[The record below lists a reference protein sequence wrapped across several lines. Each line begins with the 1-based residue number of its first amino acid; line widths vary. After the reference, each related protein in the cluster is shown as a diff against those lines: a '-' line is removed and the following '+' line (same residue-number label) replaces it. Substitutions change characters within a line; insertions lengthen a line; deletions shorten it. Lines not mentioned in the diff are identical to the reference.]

1 MTGRDRSLPC
11 QRENAEMQ
19 LLYLDPRQLEI
30 DPTGVREEPGDIAGL
45 AATIAEYGLL
55 QPIGV
60 TPVGNGRYRV
70 VYGGRRR
77 AAAIQLGLSKVP
89 CIVLDND
96 DPDLLLR
103 QLIENVQR
111 QDLNDIEQARAFARL
126 REHIIATR
134 GKLPDSELDE
144 AVGQAVGLGARTIRR
159 YLGLLELPEEVQQMI
174 RRGEL
179 NVTQAQHLR
188 RITNPKTQIDLARFA
203 VEEGMSAAELSRLTT
218 YFAANP
224 NLTLEVALQ
233 ALEQGEELRT
243 KATTAT
249 SSDGPLSHT
258 PGITVELP
266 DHDDSWQDETD
277 TNTSAYLTVDEE
289 TIENQ
294 PKNKARVFRIRSLDQ
309 MVDES
314 DRLARA
320 VHDGDLLKWIERDE
334 GAAFKIRLLLRQL
347 ERLTHTLREIAQ
359 QYNVPLD
366 DE

>member
-1 MTGRDRSLPC
+1 
-11 QRENAEMQ
+11 MQ

-30 DPTGVREEPGDIAGL
+30 DPAGVREEPGDVAGL

-60 TPVGNGRYRV
+60 TPIGSGRYRV

-126 REHIIATR
+126 REHIVATR

-144 AVGQAVGLGARTIRR
+144 AVGQAVGLGARTVRR

-188 RITNPKTQIDLARFA
+188 RITNPKTQIELARFA
-203 VEEGMSAAELSRLTT
+203 VEEGMSATELSRLTT
-218 YFAANP
+218 YFAAN
-224 NLTLEVALQ
+224 
-233 ALEQGEELRT
+233 
-243 KATTAT
+243 
-249 SSDGPLSHT
+249 
-258 PGITVELP
+258 
-266 DHDDSWQDETD
+266 
-277 TNTSAYLTVDEE
+277 
-289 TIENQ
+289 
-294 PKNKARVFRIRSLDQ
+294 
-309 MVDES
+309 
-314 DRLARA
+314 
-320 VHDGDLLKWIERDE
+320 
-334 GAAFKIRLLLRQL
+334 
-347 ERLTHTLREIAQ
+347 
-359 QYNVPLD
+359 
-366 DE
+366 

>member
-1 MTGRDRSLPC
+1 
-11 QRENAEMQ
+11 MQ
-19 LLYLDPRQLEI
+19 LLYLDPRQLDI
-30 DPTGVREEPGDIAGL
+30 DPDGVREEPGDVAGL

-60 TPVGNGRYRV
+60 TPTGSGRYRV

-89 CIVLDND
+89 CIVLDSD

-126 REHIIATR
+126 REHIVATR
-134 GKLPDSELDE
+134 GRQPDHELDE
-144 AVGQAVGLGARTIRR
+144 AVGQAVGLGARTVRR

-224 NLTLEVALQ
+224 NLTLDVALQ
-233 ALEQGEELRT
+233 ALEQGEELRA
-243 KATTAT
+243 KASPADH
-249 SSDGPLSHT
+249 SGSLLSHT
-258 PGITVELP
+258 PVTTVDLP
-266 DHDDSWQDETD
+266 EHDDDWDEEEHGSD
-277 TNTSAYLTVDEE
+277 GAYLTVEEE

-320 VHDGDLLKWIERDE
+320 VHDGDVLKWIERDE
-334 GAAFKIRLLLRQL
+334 GAVFKVRLLLRQL
-347 ERLTHTLREIAQ
+347 ESLTRALREIARQ
-359 QYNVPLD
+359 HNLPLD
-366 DE
+366 EDE

>member
-1 MTGRDRSLPC
+1 
-11 QRENAEMQ
+11 MQ
-19 LLYLDPRQLEI
+19 LLYLDPRQLDV
-30 DPTGVREEPGDIAGL
+30 DPEGVREELGDVAGL

-60 TPVGNGRYRV
+60 TPIGNGRYRV

-77 AAAIQLGLSKVP
+77 AAALQLGLSKVP
-89 CIVLDND
+89 CIVLDSD

-126 REHIIATR
+126 REHIVATR
-134 GKLPDSELDE
+134 GKLPDHELDE
-144 AVGQAVGLGARTIRR
+144 AVGQAVGLGARTVRR

-233 ALEQGEELRT
+233 ALEQGAELRT
-243 KATTAT
+243 KASPTSQGSGLLTHTAVTTA
-249 SSDGPLSHT
+249 D
-258 PGITVELP
+258 LP
-266 DHDDSWQDETD
+266 DADED
-277 TNTSAYLTVDEE
+277 WEDEDADADHADAYLTVEE
-289 TIENQ
+289 EPSENQ
-294 PKNKARVFRIRSLDQ
+294 SQNKTRVFRIRSLDQ

-320 VHDGDLLKWIERDE
+320 VFDGDLQKWIERDE
-334 GAAFKIRLLLRQL
+334 GAAFKVRLLLRQL
-347 ERLTHTLREIAQ
+347 ENLTRALREIARQ
-359 QYNVPLD
+359 HHLPLED
-366 DE
+366 D

>member
-1 MTGRDRSLPC
+1 
-11 QRENAEMQ
+11 MQ
-19 LLYLDPRQLEI
+19 LLYLDPRQLDV
-30 DPTGVREEPGDIAGL
+30 DPAGVREEPGDIAGL

-60 TPVGNGRYRV
+60 TPAGNGRYRV

-89 CIVLDND
+89 CIVLDSD

-134 GKLPDSELDE
+134 GKMPDNELDE
-144 AVGQAVGLGARTIRR
+144 AVGQAVGLGARTVRR

-188 RITNPKTQIDLARFA
+188 RITNPKTQIDLAHFA

-224 NLTLEVALQ
+224 NLTLEIALQ
-233 ALEQGEELRT
+233 ALEQGAELRT
-243 KATTAT
+243 KASPAG
-249 SSDGPLSHT
+249 SSGGPLSHT
-258 PGITVELP
+258 PVAAVDLP
-266 DHDDSWQDETD
+266 EHEDDDEWEEAEGAD
-277 TNTSAYLTVDEE
+277 GEYLTVVEE

-334 GAAFKIRLLLRQL
+334 GAAFKINLLLRQL
-347 ERLTHTLREIAQ
+347 ESLTRALRDIARQ
-359 QYNVPLD
+359 RNLPI
-366 DE
+366 EP

>member
-1 MTGRDRSLPC
+1 
-11 QRENAEMQ
+11 MQ

-30 DPTGVREEPGDIAGL
+30 DPAGVREEPGDVAGL

-60 TPVGNGRYRV
+60 TPIGSGRYRV

-126 REHIIATR
+126 REHIVATR

-144 AVGQAVGLGARTIRR
+144 AVGQAVGLGARTVRR

-188 RITNPKTQIDLARFA
+188 RITNPKTQIELARFA
-203 VEEGMSAAELSRLTT
+203 VEEGMSATELSRLTT

-224 NLTLEVALQ
+224 NLTLEIALQ
-233 ALEQGEELRT
+233 ALEQGTELRT
-243 KATTAT
+243 KATP
-249 SSDGPLSHT
+249 DVGGGGPLHHT
-258 PGITVELP
+258 SVATADLTA
-266 DHDDSWQDETD
+266 DDEEWEQAEASADE
-277 TNTSAYLTVDEE
+277 YLTVVEE

-314 DRLARA
+314 DRLVRA
-320 VHDGDLLKWIERDE
+320 VYDGDLAKWIERDE
-334 GAAFKIRLLLRQL
+334 GAVFKVRLLLRQL
-347 ERLTHTLREIAQ
+347 ESLTRALRDLARQHNLSI
-359 QYNVPLD
+359 D

>member
-1 MTGRDRSLPC
+1 
-11 QRENAEMQ
+11 MQ
-19 LLYLDPRQLEI
+19 LLYLDPRQLEV
-30 DPTGVREEPGDIAGL
+30 DPTGVREEPGDVAGL

-60 TPVGNGRYRV
+60 TPVGGGRYRI

-89 CIVLDND
+89 CIVLDRD

-126 REHIIATR
+126 REHIIAER
-134 GKLPDSELDE
+134 GKLPEHELDE
-144 AVGQAVGLGARTIRR
+144 AVGQAVGLGARTVRR
-159 YLGLLELPEEVQQMI
+159 YLGLLDLPEEVQQMI

-188 RITNPKTQIDLARFA
+188 RITNPRTQIDLARFA

-224 NLTLEVALQ
+224 NLTLDVALQ
-233 ALEQGEELRT
+233 ALEQGEELRV
-243 KATTAT
+243 KASPIG
-249 SSDGPLSHT
+249 SSGGPLAHT
-258 PGITVELP
+258 PAAMTDLAAT
-266 DHDDSWQDETD
+266 DDEWDDESD
-277 TNTSAYLTVDEE
+277 PAAADYLTVEEE

-320 VHDGDLLKWIERDE
+320 VHEGDLLKWIERDE
-334 GAAFKIRLLLRQL
+334 GAVFKVRLLLRQL
-347 ERLTHTLREIAQ
+347 ESLTRALREIARQ
-359 QYNVPLD
+359 RQLPID

>member
-1 MTGRDRSLPC
+1 
-11 QRENAEMQ
+11 MQ
-19 LLYLDPRQLEI
+19 LLYLDPHQLEV

-45 AATIAEYGLL
+45 ATTIAEYGML

-60 TPVGNGRYRV
+60 TPIGGGRYRV

-134 GKLPDSELDE
+134 GKLPDNELDE
-144 AVGQAVGLGARTIRR
+144 AVGQAVGLGARTVRR

-174 RRGEL
+174 RRGDL

-224 NLTLEVALQ
+224 NLTLDVALQ

-243 KATTAT
+243 KATPAG
-249 SSDGPLSHT
+249 SSGGPLSHT
-258 PGITVELP
+258 PVAMADLP
-266 DHDDSWQDETD
+266 AHDDTWDDEEQGD
-277 TNTSAYLTVDEE
+277 TYLTVEEE

-334 GAAFKIRLLLRQL
+334 GAVFKVRLLLRQL
-347 ERLTHTLREIAQ
+347 ESLTHALREIARQ
-359 QYNVPLD
+359 RNLPLD
-366 DE
+366 EE

>member
-1 MTGRDRSLPC
+1 
-11 QRENAEMQ
+11 MQ
-19 LLYLDPRQLEI
+19 LLYLDPHQLEV

-45 AATIAEYGLL
+45 ATTIAEYGML

-60 TPVGNGRYRV
+60 TPTGGGRYRV

-134 GKLPDSELDE
+134 GKLPDNELDE
-144 AVGQAVGLGARTIRR
+144 AVGQAVGLGARTVRR

-174 RRGEL
+174 RRGDL

-224 NLTLEVALQ
+224 NLTLDVALQ

-243 KATTAT
+243 KAAPAG
-249 SSDGPLSHT
+249 SSGGPLSHT
-258 PGITVELP
+258 PVAMVDLP
-266 DHDDSWQDETD
+266 AHDDTWDDEEQGD
-277 TNTSAYLTVDEE
+277 TYLTVEEE

-294 PKNKARVFRIRSLDQ
+294 PKNKVRVFRIRSLDQ

-334 GAAFKIRLLLRQL
+334 GAVFKVQLLLRQL
-347 ERLTHTLREIAQ
+347 ESLTRALREIARQ
-359 QYNVPLD
+359 RNLPLD
-366 DE
+366 EE

>member
-1 MTGRDRSLPC
+1 
-11 QRENAEMQ
+11 MQ
-19 LLYLDPRQLEI
+19 LLYLDPRQLDV
-30 DPTGVREEPGDIAGL
+30 DPAGVREEPGDVAGL

-60 TPVGNGRYRV
+60 TPAGNGRYRV

-89 CIVLDND
+89 CIVLDSD

-134 GKLPDSELDE
+134 GKMPDNELDE
-144 AVGQAVGLGARTIRR
+144 AVGQAVGLGARTVRR

-188 RITNPKTQIDLARFA
+188 RITNPKTQTDLARFA
-203 VEEGMSAAELSRLTT
+203 VEEGISAAELSRLTT

-233 ALEQGEELRT
+233 ALEQGAELRT
-243 KATTAT
+243 KASPAG
-249 SSDGPLSHT
+249 SSGGPLNPT
-258 PGITVELP
+258 PVAAVDLP
-266 DHDDSWQDETD
+266 EHDDDDEWEEAEGAD
-277 TNTSAYLTVDEE
+277 GEYLTVVEE

-334 GAAFKIRLLLRQL
+334 GAAFKINLLLRQL
-347 ERLTHTLREIAQ
+347 ESLTRALRDIARQ
-359 QYNVPLD
+359 RNLPI
-366 DE
+366 EP

>member
-1 MTGRDRSLPC
+1 
-11 QRENAEMQ
+11 MQ
-19 LLYLDPRQLEI
+19 LLYLDPHQLEV

-45 AATIAEYGLL
+45 ATTIAEYGML

-60 TPVGNGRYRV
+60 TPIGSGRYRV

-134 GKLPDSELDE
+134 GKLPDNELDE
-144 AVGQAVGLGARTIRR
+144 AVGQAVGLGARTVRR

-174 RRGEL
+174 RRGDL

-224 NLTLEVALQ
+224 NLTLDVALQ

-243 KATTAT
+243 KTTPAG
-249 SSDGPLSHT
+249 SSGGPLSHT
-258 PGITVELP
+258 PVAMVDLP
-266 DHDDSWQDETD
+266 AHDDTWDDEEQAD
-277 TNTSAYLTVDEE
+277 TYLTVEEE

-334 GAAFKIRLLLRQL
+334 GAVFKVRLLLRQL
-347 ERLTHTLREIAQ
+347 ESLTRALREIARQ
-359 QYNVPLD
+359 HNLPLD
-366 DE
+366 EE

>member
-1 MTGRDRSLPC
+1 
-11 QRENAEMQ
+11 MQ

-30 DPTGVREEPGDIAGL
+30 DPAGVREEPGDVAGL

-60 TPVGNGRYRV
+60 TPIGSGRYRV

-126 REHIIATR
+126 REHIVATR

-144 AVGQAVGLGARTIRR
+144 AVGQAVGLGARTVRR

-188 RITNPKTQIDLARFA
+188 RITNPKTQIELARFA
-203 VEEGMSAAELSRLTT
+203 VEEGMSATELSRLTT

-224 NLTLEVALQ
+224 NLTLEIALQ
-233 ALEQGEELRT
+233 ALEQGAELRT
-243 KATTAT
+243 KATP
-249 SSDGPLSHT
+249 DVGGGGPLHRTSVAT
-258 PGITVELP
+258 ADLTA
-266 DHDDSWQDETD
+266 DDEEWEQAEASADE
-277 TNTSAYLTVDEE
+277 YLTVVEE

-294 PKNKARVFRIRSLDQ
+294 PRNKARVFRIRSLDQ

-320 VHDGDLLKWIERDE
+320 VYDGDLEKWIERDE
-334 GAAFKIRLLLRQL
+334 GAVFKVRLLLRQL
-347 ERLTHTLREIAQ
+347 ESLTHALRDLARQHNLPI
-359 QYNVPLD
+359 D

>member
-1 MTGRDRSLPC
+1 
-11 QRENAEMQ
+11 MQ
-19 LLYLDPRQLEI
+19 LLYLDPHQLEV

-45 AATIAEYGLL
+45 ATTIAEYGML

-60 TPVGNGRYRV
+60 TPIGGGRYRV

-111 QDLNDIEQARAFARL
+111 QDLNDLEQARAFARL

-134 GKLPDSELDE
+134 GKLPDNELDE
-144 AVGQAVGLGARTIRR
+144 AVGQAVGLGARTVRR

-174 RRGEL
+174 RRGDL

-224 NLTLEVALQ
+224 NLTLDVALQ

-243 KATTAT
+243 KTTPAG
-249 SSDGPLSHT
+249 SSGGPLSHT
-258 PGITVELP
+258 PVATVDLP
-266 DHDDSWQDETD
+266 AHDDTWDDEEQAD
-277 TNTSAYLTVDEE
+277 TYLTVEEE

-294 PKNKARVFRIRSLDQ
+294 PKNKVRVFRIRSLDQ

-334 GAAFKIRLLLRQL
+334 GAAFKVRLLLRQL
-347 ERLTHTLREIAQ
+347 ESLTRALREIARQ
-359 QYNVPLD
+359 RNLPLD
-366 DE
+366 EE

>member
-1 MTGRDRSLPC
+1 
-11 QRENAEMQ
+11 MQ
-19 LLYLDPRQLEI
+19 LLYLDPHQLEV

-45 AATIAEYGLL
+45 ATTIAEYGML

-60 TPVGNGRYRV
+60 TPIGGGRYRV

-111 QDLNDIEQARAFARL
+111 QDLNDLEQARAFARL

-134 GKLPDSELDE
+134 GKLPDNELDE
-144 AVGQAVGLGARTIRR
+144 AVGQAVGLGVRTVRR

-174 RRGEL
+174 RRGDL

-224 NLTLEVALQ
+224 NLTLDMALQ

-243 KATTAT
+243 KATPAGSGGGLLSYTSVAT
-249 SSDGPLSHT
+249 VD
-258 PGITVELP
+258 LP
-266 DHDDSWQDETD
+266 AHDDTWDDEEQGD
-277 TNTSAYLTVDEE
+277 TYLTVEEE

-334 GAAFKIRLLLRQL
+334 GAVFKVRLLLRQL
-347 ERLTHTLREIAQ
+347 ESLTRALREIARQ
-359 QYNVPLD
+359 RNLPLD
-366 DE
+366 EE

>member
-1 MTGRDRSLPC
+1 
-11 QRENAEMQ
+11 MQ
-19 LLYLDPRQLEI
+19 LLYLDPRQLDV
-30 DPTGVREEPGDIAGL
+30 DPAGVREEPGDVAGL

-60 TPVGNGRYRV
+60 TPAGGGRYRV

-89 CIVLDND
+89 CIVLDSD

-134 GKLPDSELDE
+134 GKLPDNELDE
-144 AVGQAVGLGARTIRR
+144 AVGQAVGLGARTVRR

-224 NLTLEVALQ
+224 NLTLDVALQ
-233 ALEQGEELRT
+233 ALEQGAELRT
-243 KATTAT
+243 KATPTG
-249 SSDGPLSHT
+249 SSGGPLSHT
-258 PGITVELP
+258 PATAVDLP
-266 DHDDSWQDETD
+266 EHDDGWEDEEEAAD
-277 TNTSAYLTVDEE
+277 GEYLTVVEE

-294 PKNKARVFRIRSLDQ
+294 PKNKSRVFRIRSLDQ

-334 GAAFKIRLLLRQL
+334 GAAFKVSLLLRQL
-347 ERLTHTLREIAQ
+347 ESLTRALRDIARQ
-359 QYNVPLD
+359 RNIPI
-366 DE
+366 EP